1 MFLVLYYFSY
11 YALQDCKLEWLVV
24 MSLLN
29 TILRVSITLVSTVKE
44 LAADDPGQVVHSLHH
59 GLKGVD
65 LKHET

>member
-1 MFLVLYYFSY
+1 MLLLLYYFSY
-11 YALQDCKLEWLVV
+11 YETVREWLYV

-29 TILRVSITLVSTVKE
+29 TILRVSMTLVSTVKE